1 LEHTLH
7 SQVIPDEAHWI
18 PHWALITILLF
29 LHYYCTVIAVL
40 LLHYYCNIFAL
51 LLHYYCTLVRLS
63 LLSPTASY
71 SDLVEHLALISHC
84 NHQVFTFIPPF
95 FSFFVCSP
103 AVAASDIV
111 DNPWGVCLEAANVAG
126 IELANTLLG
135 RLQGSRP
142 VTLVGYSMGALVI
155 TCALKEMAR
164 RSHSRGIVQSVYVTP
179 PPPPS
184 PFRYVAIE
192 HTIFHLFS
200 FQRFK
205 TSACKVF

>member
-1 LEHTLH
+1 MK
-7 SQVIPDEAHWI
+7 
-18 PHWALITILLF
+18 LIGFLTGLSSLC
-29 LHYYCTVIAVL
+29 LHYFCTIIVQ
-40 LLHYYCNIFAL
+40 LLHFCSPFFAFT
-51 LLHYYCTLVRLS
+51 H
-63 LLSPTASY
+63 TASC
-71 SDLVEHLALISHC
+71 SDLLEHLALIYLTAITKYSLL
-84 NHQVFTFIPPF
+84 FPIFLIF
-95 FSFFVCSP
+95 LFAP

-179 PPPPS
+179 PPPPPPPPS
-184 PFRYVAIE
+184 VMLLSNTPFS
-192 HTIFHLFS
+192 IFFLFKGS
-200 FQRFK
+200 KLQRAKCFDIFFFAQRK
-205 TSACKVF
+205 QN